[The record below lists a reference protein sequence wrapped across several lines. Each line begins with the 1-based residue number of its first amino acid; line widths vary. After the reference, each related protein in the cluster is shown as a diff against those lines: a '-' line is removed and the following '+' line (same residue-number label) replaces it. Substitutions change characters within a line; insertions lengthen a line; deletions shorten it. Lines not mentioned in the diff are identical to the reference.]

1 MKDLWSKWS
10 SWSLILRICMGL
22 ALGIGLGYELSKID
36 SSLATSIGTTIP
48 FLGTLFVS
56 ALKAVAPLL
65 VFMLVMSAL
74 AQHKEGSETNMKHI
88 IFLYVISTLVA
99 SAVAVVASFMFP
111 TEIILKV
118 PEETITSPGGIGEV
132 IKAVLLNVVDNP
144 IKALYNGNYIGVL
157 AGAVVLGIALRSAGD
172 NTKEV
177 IGDFSNAVSKVVGW
191 IIQLAPFGIMG
202 LVFETVYV
210 GGLEELESYLRLILV
225 LVGSMFFVAFI
236 TNPII
241 VFMNIKKNPYP
252 LVFKCLKESGL
263 TAFFTRSSAANIPIN
278 MKMCEDLGLDKDT
291 YAVSIPLGATI
302 NMAGAAITINVL
314 TLAAAYTLGIEV
326 DIFMAMFLGVV
337 AAVSACGASGVAG
350 GSLLLIPLACSLF
363 GISEDISSQVV
374 AVGFVVGVIQ
384 DSCETALNSSTDV
397 LLTATADYAKKIK
410 EGKVI
415 TLLK

>member
-10 SWSLILRICMGL
+10 SISLILRICFGL
-22 ALGIGLGYELSKID
+22 ALGIGLGYGLSTTT
-36 SSLATSIGTTIP
+36 STFATGLGTTIP
-48 FLGTLFVS
+48 FFGTLFVS

-88 IFLYVISTLVA
+88 IALYIISTLVA
-99 SAVAVVASFMFP
+99 SAVAVLASFMFP
-111 TEIILKV
+111 TEIVLKV
-118 PEETITSPGGIGEV
+118 PEESITSPGGIGEV

-144 IKALYNGNYIGVL
+144 VKALYNGNFIGVL
-157 AGAVVLGIALRSAGD
+157 AAAVVLGIALRTANNS
-172 NTKEV
+172 TKEV
-177 IGDFSNAVSKVVGW
+177 IEDFSKAVSKVVNW

-210 GGLEELESYLRLILV
+210 GGLGELESYLRLILV

-241 VFMNIKKNPYP
+241 VYVNLRRNPYP
-252 LVFKCLKESGL
+252 LVFRCLRESGL

-326 DIFMAMFLGVV
+326 DIWMSIFLGVV
-337 AAVSACGASGVAG
+337 AAISACGASGVAG

-363 GISEDISSQVV
+363 GIPEDISSQVV

-410 EGKVI
+410 EGKVVKI
-415 TLLK
+415 

>member
-1 MKDLWSKWS
+1 MKDFWSKWS
-10 SWSLILRICMGL
+10 SMSLILRISFGL
-22 ALGIGLGYELSKID
+22 ALGIGLGYELSQTTA
-36 SSLATSIGTTIP
+36 SFATTLGTTIP
-48 FLGTLFVS
+48 FFGTLFVS

-74 AQHKEGSETNMKHI
+74 AQHKEGRETNMKHI
-88 IFLYVISTLVA
+88 IVLYIVSTLVA

-144 IKALYNGNYIGVL
+144 VKALYNGNFIGVL
-157 AGAVVLGIALRSAGD
+157 SAAVVLGIALRSSSD

-177 IGDFSNAVSKVVGW
+177 ISDFSNAVSKVVSG
-191 IIQLAPFGIMG
+191 IIQLAPIGIMG

-210 GGLEELESYLRLILV
+210 GGLEELESYFRLILV

-241 VFMNIKKNPYP
+241 VFVNIKSNPYP

-326 DIFMAMFLGVV
+326 DIFMAIFLGVV
-337 AAVSACGASGVAG
+337 ASVSACGASGVAG

-363 GISEDISSQVV
+363 GISEEISAQVV

-397 LLTATADYAKKIK
+397 LLTATADFSKKIK
-410 EGKVI
+410 EGKII
-415 TLLK
+415 TLIK

>member
-1 MKDLWSKWS
+1 MKGFWSKWS
-10 SWSLILRICMGL
+10 SLSLILRICFGL
-22 ALGIGLGYELSKID
+22 VVGIGLGYLLSKTTG
-36 SSLATSIGTTIP
+36 SFATTLGATIP
-48 FLGTLFVS
+48 FLGALFVS

-74 AQHKEGSETNMKHI
+74 SQHREGIETNMKHI
-88 IFLYVISTLVA
+88 IALYIISTLVA
-99 SAVAVVASFMFP
+99 SAVAVIASFMFP
-111 TEIILKV
+111 TEILLKA
-118 PEETITSPGGIGEV
+118 PEEVSAPGGIGEV
-132 IKAVLLNVVDNP
+132 IKTVLLNVVDNP
-144 IKALYNGNYIGVL
+144 IKALYHGNYIGVL
-157 AGAVVLGIALRSAGD
+157 AAAVVLGVALRSASD
-172 NTKEV
+172 STKV
-177 IGDFSNAVSKVVGW
+177 VVSDFSNAVSSVVNW

-210 GGLEELESYLRLILV
+210 GGLEELKSYLNLIFV
-225 LVGSMFFVAFI
+225 LVGSMFFVAFV
-236 TNPII
+236 TNPLI
-241 VFMNIKKNPYP
+241 VYLNIKRNPYP
-252 LVFKCLKESGL
+252 LVFKCLRVSGL

-326 DIFMAMFLGVV
+326 DIWMAMFLGVV
-337 AAVSACGASGVAG
+337 SAISACGASGVAG

-374 AVGFVVGVIQ
+374 TVGLVVGVIQ

-410 EGKVI
+410 EGKVLNI
-415 TLLK
+415 